1 MHKLFRTKIMK
12 AIVVGSGA
20 GGATVAY
27 ELALKGYQVTV
38 LEAGKPFKPF
48 TRHLTLTEPF
58 KKAGLL
64 GNEKTIT
71 RLFPHMDVSRSDRD
85 LLLVRGITTG
95 GSTVISCGNMVRADR
110 GLKELGLDLTPE
122 FEALENMIPIRPMP
136 VKKWR
141 PLTLKM
147 FESAKE
153 LHLNPK
159 ATPKAVEFHKC
170 SSCGLCEMGCPT
182 RARWDSMIF
191 LEEAIKKGAVLQT
204 SANVEKVLIK
214 NGRTYGV
221 SVRSGRSIKEYFADI
236 VVLAAGGVGTAQI
249 LKKSGLYSEDK
260 LWVDIVLTLGGISKN
275 SKQLN
280 EPPMAWYTAK
290 EDYILSPYLDILSH
304 YFHKPWRDVSLN
316 DRVGIMVKL
325 ADTDKGTVQTD
336 GTVIKEVT
344 DQDRVKIDC
353 AIEHAKEIMEL
364 SGVKGPFVNGM
375 YNGGHLGGTVP
386 LKRGDVSSMKSQE
399 LPEGLW
405 VADLSLSPKSQGLPT
420 IMLTCALAMRVSKSI
435 IES

>member
-1 MHKLFRTKIMK
+1 MK

-20 GGATVAY
+20 GGATVAH
-27 ELALKGYQVTV
+27 ELTLKGYQVRV
-38 LEAGKPFKPF
+38 FEAGKPFKPF
-48 TRHLTLTEPF
+48 TRHLTLTEPL

-85 LLLVRGITTG
+85 LLLVRGVTTG
-95 GSTVISCGNMVRADR
+95 GSTAISCGNMVRADR

-122 FEALENMIPIRPMP
+122 FEAIENMIPIKPVP
-136 VKKWR
+136 VKRWR

-153 LHLNPK
+153 LHISPK

-170 SSCGLCEMGCPT
+170 SSCGLCEMGCPN
-182 RARWDSMIF
+182 RARWDSMKI
-191 LEEAIKKGAVLQT
+191 LEEAMKRGAQLHT
-204 SANVEKVLIK
+204 SANVEKVLMR
-214 NGRTYGV
+214 NGRACGV
-221 SVRSGRSIKEYFADI
+221 SVRSGRSIKEYYADV

-249 LKKSGLYSEDK
+249 LKKSGLYSEDR

-304 YFHKPWRDVSLN
+304 YFHKPWREVSLN

-325 ADTDKGTVQTD
+325 ADTEKGTVQTD
-336 GTVIKEVT
+336 GTVIKEIT
-344 DQDRVKIDC
+344 DHDRLKIDC

-364 SGVKGPFVNGM
+364 SGVEGPFVNGM

-386 LKRGDVSSMKSQE
+386 LKKGDVSSMKSRE

-405 VADLSLSPKSQGLPT
+405 VADLSLSPNSQGLPT

-435 IES
+435 TE